1 MEGFQDFVSNWNE
14 FWSICKGF
22 FKGCGTVFG
31 FLKDCF
37 TQEGFLIGNLK
48 AVAPG
53 ALLIFIAI
61 LIILRIL
68 GFKNSNKWIGLAF
81 VLALIIAAL

>member
-1 MEGFQDFVSNWNE
+1 MDGFQDFVSNWNE
-14 FWSICKGF
+14 FWGICKGF